1 MESEFGFALALSM
14 GCRIA
19 GLALAEFLIVF
30 DAWVAQSARNGI
42 EWLVPEENG

>member
-19 GLALAEFLIVF
+19 GLVLPEMLIVF
-30 DAWVAQSARNGI
+30 DAWVAQGGQNVI
-42 EWLVPEENG
+42 EWLVPE

>member
-19 GLALAEFLIVF
+19 GLVLAEMLIVYE
-30 DAWVAQSARNGI
+30 ARVAQGARKGI
-42 EWLVPEENG
+42 EWLVPE